1 MGTKTLPILWLYTE
15 KESIYPQQKHT
26 TRDFRNRTDTQ
37 LLKQDSPKIH
47 TLAEKRNLM
56 QKISNLMM
64 HLLAELCRSR
74 KT

>member
-15 KESIYPQQKHT
+15 KESIYPHNSTQL
-26 TRDFRNRTDTQ
+26 DFRDRTDTQ

-47 TLAEKRNLM
+47 TLTDERNWM
-56 QKISNLMM
+56 QKMSNLMM
-64 HLLAELCRSR
+64 PLLAELCRSR